1 MPIHGKP
8 GPLALRL
15 APVSKV
21 TGGPLLGPA
30 HRWELGTRSVHKPDV
45 PAFTKANPTPRGP
58 SAPGRAGLQDQAPA
72 PSLPGC
78 CLRDSG
84 GCRECLEDS
93 LPSSPAQDGTWDPQ
107 ALSNAELTQRA
118 GEGHGPGPET
128 HLTTC
133 AHILSGQQ
141 ELPKGHERMDE
152 DNMETYFQMSTKQ
165 KKEEGNQ
172 QRYL

>member
-1 MPIHGKP
+1 MSIHGKP
-8 GPLALRL
+8 GPFALHL

-21 TGGPLLGPA
+21 TAGPPLGPV
-30 HRWELGTRSVHKPDV
+30 HRCELGTRRVRKPEV
-45 PAFTKANPTPRGP
+45 PAFTEANPTPLGP
-58 SAPGRAGLQDQAPA
+58 SAPGRAGLQGQAPA

-107 ALSNAELTQRA
+107 ALSSAELTRRA

-141 ELPKGHERMDE
+141 ELPKGHERRDE
-152 DNMETYFQMSTKQ
+152 DNMETYLQVSEKQ
-165 KKEEGNQ
+165 EKEEGNRQ
-172 QRYL
+172 QYL